1 MAHWERVH
9 VSPDFTGITAADR
22 RGGSYLRYHPD
33 LLVPV
38 DAELDA
44 EVLEYAAGVT
54 AALARLG
61 ERLRANPL
69 PILYSTL
76 IRSESISSSWIEG
89 IRETPRA
96 IAIAQIDDGAATHGA
111 SQIVR
116 NVEAMREA
124 VEILGRGAW
133 RHEDIHRIHHDLLP
147 WHPVGYRTD
156 QVWIGGTTKFNAAYA
171 APPADKVEAYVAD
184 LLDYA
189 NTSGDLPVVQAAVVH
204 AQFETI
210 HPFEDGNGRVGR
222 ALFHGVLNRSGLV
235 DGGVIPLSTALRN
248 DERGYV
254 RALTEYRHDGAA
266 RRSAL
271 NSYVGRFLTYVD
283 AAVTVAERFRVAATD
298 IHDRWRSAVQGFR
311 ADSSI
316 HRAVDLVIEQPV
328 ISAGYV
334 AADLGV
340 SAVSAQNLVKQLES
354 VGIIKPATG
363 KYRRSSLYQADDIL
377 NLLQFGAEA
386 GPRSSAPVATA
397 VDPVTVRCGAPTATG
412 PCGNRVP
419 ARDQRCWRHRERH

>member
-33 LLVPV
+33 PLAPV
-38 DAELDA
+38 GRELDA
-44 EVLEYAAGVT
+44 EVLEHAAGVT
-54 AALARLG
+54 TALAQLG

-96 IAIAQIDDGAATHGA
+96 IAIAQIGEDAATHGA

-133 RHEDIHRIHHDLLP
+133 EHDDIHRIHHDLLP

-156 QVWIGGTTKFNAAYA
+156 QVWIGGTTKLNAAYA
-171 APPADKVEAYVAD
+171 APPAEKVEAYVAD
-184 LLDYA
+184 LISYA

-210 HPFEDGNGRVGR
+210 HPFSDGNGRVGR
-222 ALFHGVLNRSGLV
+222 ALFHGVLKRAGLV
-235 DGGVIPLSTALRN
+235 DAGVIPLSTALRN

-254 RALTEYRHDGAA
+254 AALTAFRYDGDD
-266 RRSAL
+266 RREAL
-271 NSYVGRFLTYVD
+271 NSYVGKFLGYVET
-283 AAVTVAERFRVAATD
+283 AVVVAERFREAA
-298 IHDRWRSAVQGFR
+298 IAVHDRWRAAVVGLR
-311 ADSSI
+311 KDAAI
-316 HRAVDLVIEQPV
+316 HRAINLVVEHPV
-328 ISAGYV
+328 ISARFVAERLDLSAV
-334 AADLGV
+334 AAHNV
-340 SAVSAQNLVKQLES
+340 INQLES
-354 VGIIKPATG
+354 TGVIKSATG
-363 KYRRSSLYQADDIL
+363 KYRRSALYQADDIL

-386 GPRSSAPVATA
+386 GPRSSLPVMTPAES
-397 VDPVTVRCGAPTATG
+397 VIVRCGATTTTG

-419 ARDQRCWRHRERH
+419 ARGQRCWRHRG